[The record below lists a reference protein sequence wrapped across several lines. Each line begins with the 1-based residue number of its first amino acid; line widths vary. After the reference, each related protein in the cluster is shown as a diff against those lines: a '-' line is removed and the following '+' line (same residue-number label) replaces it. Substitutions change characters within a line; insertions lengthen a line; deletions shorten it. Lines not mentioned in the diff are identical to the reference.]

1 MKKLEQIRQESKE
14 IKDKI
19 DDTEERLRQLKNKKK
34 RKRTRE
40 VEEGERLSLFSTRR
54 KLGNIAGKVKNLERE
69 NANGEKFKVSNFSIV
84 SKDDDGNKVY
94 TNCSAYGDKTKDIE
108 NLKQRDFVKIF

>member
-1 MKKLEQIRQESKE
+1 MKKIDQIRQESKE

-19 DDTEERLRQLKNKKK
+19 DDTEERLRQLKKPRKK
-34 RKRTRE
+34 RKSTRE
-40 VEEGERLSLFSTRR
+40 VEEGKRLSLFSTRR
-54 KLGNIAGKVKNLERE
+54 KLGNIAGNLENLERE

-94 TNCSAYGDKTKDIE
+94 TICSAYGDKTKD
-108 NLKQRDFVKIF
+108 

>member
-1 MKKLEQIRQESKE
+1 MTIFLEQIRRESKN

-19 DDTEERLRQLKNKKK
+19 DDTEERLRQLKKLRKK

-54 KLGNIAGKVKNLERE
+54 KLGNIVGKVENFERKNT
-69 NANGEKFKVSNFSIV
+69 NGEKFKVSNFQLFQKMTMGIKFIPIV
-84 SKDDDGNKVY
+84 QPME
-94 TNCSAYGDKTKDIE
+94 IR
-108 NLKQRDFVKIF
+108 QKIYRT